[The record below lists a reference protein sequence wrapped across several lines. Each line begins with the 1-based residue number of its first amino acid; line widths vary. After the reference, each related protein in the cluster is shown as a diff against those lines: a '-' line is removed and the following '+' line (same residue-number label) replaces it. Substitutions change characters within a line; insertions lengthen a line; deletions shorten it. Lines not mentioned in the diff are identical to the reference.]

1 MGNPEEHTKIYG
13 SWWDRVA
20 EPMRKREEKSLAE
33 GLDIT
38 GRKIKVGDTVA
49 YAVSLGRSAGVQIAK
64 VVGFNDKGKPRL
76 KIDERF
82 RKTYGEK
89 SEVTVQYFDRMVIVD
104 PLPIERTHKAQPS
117 YGQEG
122 ITIPWKPIS
131 DEMRKGLELAAYI
144 CRMYTNGDVWA
155 EAIESHGEQVR
166 GRWWMEKE
174 KR

>member
-1 MGNPEEHTKIYG
+1 MGNPAEKAQIYS
-13 SWWDRVA
+13 SWERVYKPRI
-20 EPMRKREEKSLAE
+20 EREKKSLEE

-49 YAVSLGRSAGVQIAK
+49 YAVSLGRSAGMQVAQ
-64 VVGFNDKGKPRL
+64 VVGFNEKGKPQL

-82 RKTYGEK
+82 RKTYGDK
-89 SEVTVQYFDRMVIVD
+89 SEVTVQYFDRMVIID
-104 PLPIERTHKAQPS
+104 SLPIERLHKPQPS

-122 ITIPWKPIS
+122 ITTPWEPIS
-131 DEMRKGLELAAYI
+131 DEMRKGIELAAYI
-144 CRMYTNGDVWA
+144 CRMYTAGDVWA

-166 GRWWMEKE
+166 GRWFMEYE